1 MKPSEDLF
9 ELVHSMTK
17 AERKHFTQH
26 ANQYGAEGQTQKY
39 LLLYKA
45 VAAQKQHDEA
55 QLQKAVKGFIT
66 EKSFPSWKRHLLE
79 ALERSI
85 REFHAGRDSAERVLE
100 MLREAELLARR
111 GMWARSRRKIAD
123 CKKIALRME
132 DFLSLMRINGT
143 ERRQAIEFDKQK
155 MKERIQDLIAE
166 WNNYSTRLIEEQAF
180 VQIFDRLCTIIRRN
194 FDPRDPKVKEEV
206 ATFLGNPLLQD
217 GVTPPSFLARRC
229 YHQSRAFVFH
239 LSNRIK
245 EEYQEYLDLIQA
257 WETNSY
263 FRATLRKIYKLALTN
278 YLHSASKVGQ
288 FEKIL
293 YVLDKI
299 ALIPAE
305 NYNEQAEDF
314 QTKELY
320 SLIYAYNKRQFY
332 EVEAMIPRIEQGLTT
347 YKAKV
352 NDARWFA
359 FKTTFMMFFFLNGR
373 FREAMDQVEAVWE
386 RPNSEHRKD
395 LQALVHLFEPLLYF
409 ELEMAKKKEE
419 KNVEFVSHK
428 VHALKEWLRYH
439 ERDYDF
445 ELLVLRHLQK
455 LTNAIES
462 ERRACFQAA
471 HADFL
476 DFESK
481 AEIYPFGLYELIL
494 WTGARAE
501 GRTLHASAF
510 EPNSKSDS
518 ASPT

>member
-45 VAAQKQHDEA
+45 VASQKQHDEA

-85 REFHAGRDSAERVLE
+85 REFHAGRDSAERVHE
-100 MLREAELLARR
+100 MLREAELLAQR
-111 GMWARSRRKIAD
+111 GMWARSIRKTAD
-123 CKKIALRME
+123 CKKIALRMQ
-132 DFLSLMRINGT
+132 DFLSLMRINGI
-143 ERRQAIEFDKQK
+143 ERRQALEFDKQK
-155 MKERIQDLIAE
+155 MRERIEELISE
-166 WNNYSTRLIEEQAF
+166 WKDYSTKLDEEQAF
-180 VQIFDRLCTIIRRN
+180 AQIFDRLCTIIRRN
-194 FDPRDPKVKEEV
+194 FDPRDPKMEEEL
-206 ATFLGNPLLQD
+206 APFHGEPLLHH
-217 GVTPPSFLARRC
+217 GVRPFSFWAGCC
-229 YHQSRAFVFH
+229 YRQSRAFYFH
-239 LSNRIK
+239 LSERVQ
-245 EEYQEYLDLIQA
+245 EEYQAYLDLIQF
-257 WETNSY
+257 WEANSY
-263 FRATLRKIYKLALTN
+263 FKSLRRKAYKLALTN
-278 YLHSASKVGQ
+278 YLHSAFKMSRH
-288 FEKIL
+288 EEIPE
-293 YVLDKI
+293 VLDKM

-314 QTKELY
+314 QTRELY
-320 SLIYAYNKRQFY
+320 RLLYAYNKRQY
-332 EVEAMIPRIEQGLTT
+332 HEATAMIPQIEQGLVT

-352 NDARWFA
+352 NEARWLA
-359 FKTTFMMFFFLNGR
+359 FKTNFMIFFFLTGR
-373 FREAMDQVEAVWE
+373 FTEALGQVKQVLE
-386 RPNSEHRKD
+386 RPRSEHRKD
-395 LQALVHLFEPLLYF
+395 LQALVRLFEPLLYF
-409 ELEMAKKKEE
+409 EVAKTDKE
-419 KNVEFVSHK
+419 VESVRHN
-428 VHALKEWLRYH
+428 VHALREWLHYH
-439 ERDYDF
+439 QRDHEF
-445 ELLVLRHLQK
+445 ELLVLKHLQK

-462 ERRACFQAA
+462 EKQACFQAA

-476 DFESK
+476 GLESK
-481 AEIYPFGLYELIL
+481 TEVSPFGLYELIL